1 MRLLVIGDTHIP
13 ERAPEIPQLMLNTIK
28 QNNFD
33 LVLSTGDL
41 THERVF
47 EYLKKLGKKVYAVRG
62 NMDHLRFPE
71 SEKLK
76 VESITIGLIHG
87 DQVFPRGNID
97 QLTETASEM
106 DVDVLI
112 SGHTHRL
119 SIDEIK
125 LGKTKILLLNPGS
138 ATGVWGGGPASY
150 VPSFMILEVENE
162 RKKVHAY
169 ELINDKLEA
178 HTYIFE

>member
-13 ERAPEIPQLMLNTIK
+13 ERALEIPQLMLNAIR

-47 EYLKKLGKKVYAVRG
+47 EYLKKLGKKVHVVRG
-62 NMDHLRFPE
+62 NMDYLRFPE
-71 SEKLK
+71 SEKVK
-76 VESITIGLIHG
+76 AEGIMIGVIHG
-87 DQVFPRGNID
+87 DQVFPRGNLD
-97 QLTETASEM
+97 QLTEIASEM
-106 DVDVLI
+106 NVDVLI

-119 SIDEIK
+119 RMDEIK
-125 LGKTKILLLNPGS
+125 LDKKKILLLNPGS

-150 VPSFMILEVENE
+150 VPSFMIVEVKNE
-162 RKKVHAY
+162 RKTVHTY
-169 ELINDKLEA
+169 ELINGKLEMR
-178 HTYIFE
+178 TYVFE